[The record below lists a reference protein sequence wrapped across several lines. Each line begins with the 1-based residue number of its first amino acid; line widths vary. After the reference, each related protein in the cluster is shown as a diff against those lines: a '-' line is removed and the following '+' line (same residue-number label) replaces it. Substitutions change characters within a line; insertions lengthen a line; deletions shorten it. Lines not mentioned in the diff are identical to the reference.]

1 MKVWLRRVLSAALA
15 AALSTAILIPCASA
29 ASFADVPKNHWA
41 YADIMDMQSRGL
53 IQGSGGK
60 FRPNEPVSQQ
70 AFLSMVCRAA
80 GLDDRNL
87 EGGTGWSDPAMAYGF
102 YRGWYEE
109 DEITKTTRTK
119 PISRELAAKLL
130 VNALFPDAPKQT
142 KSTSPFRDEASI
154 GRDRI
159 PYVRAAV
166 DLGLIGGYADG
177 RFDPQGSLTRA
188 ASAAL
193 LHRALTLLEQDRPAA
208 GASVQVPVLM
218 YHDISYLSEQ
228 GSGYYSQTPERF
240 KQQLQELK
248 DAGFHT
254 VFFSQLI
261 DYVENG
267 TPLPS
272 KPIVI
277 TLDDGYRSNY
287 EYAYPILRELDMK
300 AEISLIGGAMQYT
313 SWGLK
318 WDDVQEMADS
328 GLVSFQCHTNQMHGD
343 HTAEGGRL
351 GVLKAPGESWQEYVE
366 TLGADTVHI
375 LDLIE
380 TKTGTRP
387 VTFTYPRGKWNS
399 MAEAVVTGLGC
410 KASVTTKDGIAV
422 VTQGDPSSLHLMD
435 RIGMDFR
442 NGSVVS
448 VLNQYGYKSKP
459 PA

>member
-15 AALSTAILIPCASA
+15 AALGAAALVPCASA
-29 ASFADVPKNHWA
+29 ASFSDVPKGYWA
-41 YADIMDMQSRGL
+41 YSDIMDMQSRGL

-60 FRPNEPVSQQ
+60 FRPGEPVSQQ

-87 EGGTGWSDPAMAYGF
+87 ESGASWSDPAMAFSF
-102 YRGWYEE
+102 YQGWYEE
-109 DEITKTTRTK
+109 DEITKTSRTK

-130 VNALFPDAPKQT
+130 VNALFPEALEHTRPAPV
-142 KSTSPFRDEASI
+142 FRDADHIS
-154 GRDRI
+154 RDRL
-159 PYVRAAV
+159 PYVQAAAG
-166 DLGLIGGYADG
+166 LELIGGYADG

-218 YHDISYLSEQ
+218 YHDVSYL
-228 GSGYYSQTPERF
+228 GSGYSKTPEIF
-240 KQQLQELK
+240 KKQMQELK

-261 DYVENG
+261 DYVERG

-277 TLDDGYRSNY
+277 TLDDGYRTNY
-287 EYAYPILRELDMK
+287 EYVYPILQELEMK
-300 AEISLIGGAMQYT
+300 AEISLIGGAIQYT
-313 SWGLK
+313 KWGLK
-318 WDDVQEMADS
+318 WDEVREMADS

-343 HTAEGGRL
+343 YTDKGGRL
-351 GVLKAPGESWQEYVE
+351 GVLKAPNENWQEYVE
-366 TLGADTVHI
+366 TLGSDTIKI

-387 VTFTYPRGKWNS
+387 VTFTYPRGKWNT
-399 MAEAVVTGLGC
+399 MAEAVVTSLGC
-410 KASVTTKDGIAV
+410 KASVTTKDGVAV

-448 VLNQYGYKSKP
+448 VLKQYGYKG
-459 PA
+459 